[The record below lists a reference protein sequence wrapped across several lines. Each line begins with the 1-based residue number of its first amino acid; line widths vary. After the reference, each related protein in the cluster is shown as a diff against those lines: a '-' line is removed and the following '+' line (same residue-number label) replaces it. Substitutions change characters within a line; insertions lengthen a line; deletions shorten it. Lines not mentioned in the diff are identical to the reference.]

1 MKMSDR
7 DLKLLVIVL
16 IAIVIACP
24 IFFILRPYSNRIKE
38 TEEHIVTLQE
48 RQSFLA
54 KLNENRAF
62 YNSSIALLG
71 EERTKIIAD
80 FSEGLR
86 DENSLIYLANTER
99 QIPIAMKG
107 LAFEELEP
115 TKISDSTVDAE
126 GKVVEGLVAKT
137 SVTTIDYV
145 AEYEDIKEFLKFI
158 LDSDKRTVLSAV
170 SMDQNDENGN
180 IEGMFILKQ
189 YAVTGE
195 GRELAPAV
203 IPQVPHGV
211 DNVFGIPEYEYEQE
225 D

>member
-38 TEEHIVTLQE
+38 TEEHIVKLQE

-107 LAFEELEP
+107 LSFEEL
-115 TKISDSTVDAE
+115 
-126 GKVVEGLVAKT
+126 
-137 SVTTIDYV
+137 
-145 AEYEDIKEFLKFI
+145 
-158 LDSDKRTVLSAV
+158 
-170 SMDQNDENGN
+170 
-180 IEGMFILKQ
+180 
-189 YAVTGE
+189 
-195 GRELAPAV
+195 
-203 IPQVPHGV
+203 
-211 DNVFGIPEYEYEQE
+211 
-225 D
+225 

>member
-24 IFFILRPYSNRIKE
+24 IFFVLRPYSNRINE
-38 TEEHIVTLQE
+38 TEEHIAKLQE

-62 YNSSIALLG
+62 YNSSIALLS
-71 EERTKIIAD
+71 EERSKIIAD

-99 QIPIAMKG
+99 QIPIA
-107 LAFEELEP
+107 LRELSFAEKEP
-115 TKISDSTVDAE
+115 TQISESTVDAE

-137 SVTTIDYV
+137 SITTVGYA

-158 LDSDKRTVLSAV
+158 LDSDKRTVLTAV

-180 IEGMFILKQ
+180 IEGVFVLNQ

-203 IPQVPHGV
+203 IPTVPHGV
-211 DNVFGIPEYEYEQE
+211 DNVFGIPAYENE
-225 D
+225 DED